1 MIDIL
6 TVRVELHFWLLVVD
20 FAIYMVGGVRRSQ
33 PYADAQPTRHRFY
46 VAVQY
51 EVPYEVDDG
60 QHGQLLT
67 SGLGES

>member
-1 MIDIL
+1 MI
-6 TVRVELHFWLLVVD
+6 
-20 FAIYMVGGVRRSQ
+20 GGVRRSQ
-33 PYADAQPTRHRFY
+33 PYADAQPARHRFY

-67 SGLGES
+67 SGLEES